1 MERHLNLF
9 DILNHLFAPLNKSK
23 GLDKKFEMR
32 SVAEDKVFHQVVRP
46 FHFHEK
52 QARSQGRVFLST
64 DCDKQP
70 FKCTT

>member
-1 MERHLNLF
+1 M
-9 DILNHLFAPLNKSK
+9 NKSK

-32 SVAEDKVFHQVVRP
+32 SVVEDKVFQQDVMP

-64 DCDKQP
+64 ATNNPLNAQHKDKR
-70 FKCTT
+70 